1 MSLNLMPDLSLER
14 LYVTIPQAPLPGL
27 TQNARITKEQN
38 SNAKSIQWGFWAKFH
53 SPSFDL

>member
-38 SNAKSIQWGFWAKFH
+38 SNAKSIQ
-53 SPSFDL
+53 